1 MTTSKTLVGL
11 LILAAGLV
19 FYLYQSDAK
28 DSENKPFIAALSD
41 NDAAINNLSRV
52 VVTQDGQQYDM
63 RESPTGW
70 HLNEGFYV
78 RMDSLFQ
85 WAQALK
91 SARLIEAKTANPNN
105 FSALSLTE
113 DDLRVRLYQDQEVL
127 ADVILGQSSSTPGAR
142 FVRYA
147 GDKQS
152 WLASGLN
159 ELNSS
164 KEVWQLSLIFDVP
177 DTQVQAIEW
186 TAESTLNLIKESETG
201 QWQLAGDQTG
211 QQALDQEKI
220 TTLAG
225 SLSGFRIQDARHKD
239 SDNEQPHTTFVFG
252 LEKGR
257 RITLAIFGKQ
267 AETYVKVTDSQQP
280 ERYLG
285 WQFTVPEYKLS
296 TLNISQ
302 SSVINPSPEAAAGT
316 ETKSKPLENQDSES

>member
-28 DSENKPFIAALSD
+28 DLENKPFIAALSD

-52 VVTQDGQQYDM
+52 VVTQGGQQYDM
-63 RESPTGW
+63 RQSPTGW

-91 SARLIEAKTANPNN
+91 NAQLIEAKTANPDN

-113 DDLRVRLYQDQEVL
+113 DDLRVRLYQNQKVL

-164 KEVWQLSLIFDVP
+164 KEVWQLSLIFDIQ

-186 TAESTLNLIKESETG
+186 TAENTLNLIKENETG
-201 QWQLAGDQTG
+201 QWQQAGDQTG
-211 QQALDQEKI
+211 QQPLDQEKI
-220 TTLAG
+220 ASLAG
-225 SLSGFRIQDARHKD
+225 SLSGFRVQDARYSD
-239 SDNEQPHTTFVFG
+239 SENEQPRTTFIFG

-257 RITLAIFGKQ
+257 KITLAVFGNQ

-296 TLNISQ
+296 TLNILQ
-302 SSVINPSPEAAAGT
+302 SSVINPSPEAAVDT
-316 ETKSKPLENQDSES
+316 ETESQPFENQDLEP